1 MQGHPDWKKLKYG
14 PPENED
20 FMTQMFEHIAVDG
33 STSCAPGELYDV
45 DNHETEVD
53 GIDGVDFGTFEADCD
68 AQYDEFASP
77 FASGSKSTQ
86 SKRGVSTQSKKRA
99 SPTVVNSPLKRSKNP
114 MVKVMNKIHNTL
126 EINCNISNKVM
137 LGEYRYESIKQ
148 CMEWAVECGA
158 TEGSLEHFMATQ
170 LFVKAEHRDVFKSF
184 KTNEGRLLWLKRHCA
199 KDGLC

>member
-1 MQGHPDWKKLKYG
+1 
-14 PPENED
+14 
-20 FMTQMFEHIAVDG
+20 MFEHIEVDG
-33 STSCAPGELYDV
+33 STSCAPGEFYDV
-45 DNHETEVD
+45 ENHETEVD